1 MDETHIGPT
10 TYSVCYADVLVTSRK
25 HKKETSKDHR
35 MIEICQLLKGFYA
48 ESWFGEWKEEYRL
61 VPPATS

>member
-10 TYSVCYADVLVTSRK
+10 TYSVCYADVLVTRK
-25 HKKETSKDHR
+25 HKKDHR

>member
-10 TYSVCYADVLVTSRK
+10 TYSICYADVLVTSRK

-35 MIEICQLLKGFYA
+35 MIEIVNFLKVSTQNRGLG
-48 ESWFGEWKEEYRL
+48 SGKRST
-61 VPPATS
+61 V